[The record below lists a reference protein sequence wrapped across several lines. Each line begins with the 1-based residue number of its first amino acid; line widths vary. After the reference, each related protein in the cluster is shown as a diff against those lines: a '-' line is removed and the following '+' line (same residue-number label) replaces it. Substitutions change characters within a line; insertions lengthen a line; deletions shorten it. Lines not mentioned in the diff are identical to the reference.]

1 MLHIYAYYVR
11 CLLRLM
17 HIYKLEVEKK
27 NDQKTFIKDKKK
39 VSE

>member
-17 HIYKLEVEKK
+17 HIYKLEKKK

-39 VSE
+39 VLE